1 MGMGK
6 EERSVDEVKLDVKGQ
21 IEVVKLPGWF

>member
-6 EERSVDEVKLDVKGQ
+6 EKRSVDEVKLDVEGQ